1 MGTREVPTM
10 VLHPMLGNVEWKL
23 REGCTLFIGLNKGDE
38 TTGDDQLQFI

>member
-1 MGTREVPTM
+1 M

-23 REGCTLFIGLNKGDE
+23 RGGGRGCTLFIGFNKGDE